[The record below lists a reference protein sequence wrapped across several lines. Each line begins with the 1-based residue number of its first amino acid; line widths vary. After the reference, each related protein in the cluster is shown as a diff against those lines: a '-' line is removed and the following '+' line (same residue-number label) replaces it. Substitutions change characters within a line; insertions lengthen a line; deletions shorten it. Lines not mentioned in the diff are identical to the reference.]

1 MEAGS
6 IFVVTSFYRVR
17 LFLLHCWIGV
27 IVVRS
32 WFLQAS
38 ERIPEAAWVKNA
50 CSNCC
55 KHIGNYVFLVEPT
68 RFTNDTW
75 LMLAYVCLFH
85 VRFWGETDHG
95 SLLEHGALRI
105 QRLAKACSSLEPRP
119 CDFTTWIWRLKPW
132 SLQEPHRMSCQYLWH
147 TSNPKTTW
155 DLGLEDIPVRLKLT
169 LITSNYKRLWTETR
183 GYVPSRVVTYS
194 D

>member
-17 LFLLHCWIGV
+17 LFLLHGWIGV

-68 RFTNDTW
+68 RSPMTHDWCLHMFACFMSVFEERRIMGHFWNTVLSGSKDWQRHAPVWNRGLW
-75 LMLAYVCLFH
+75 LHDLNL
-85 VRFWGETDHG
+85 ETEAVKPTG
-95 SLLEHGALRI
+95 TSQNVLSVSL
-105 QRLAKACSSLEPRP
+105 
-119 CDFTTWIWRLKPW
+119 T
-132 SLQEPHRMSCQYLWH
+132 YL
-147 TSNPKTTW
+147 
-155 DLGLEDIPVRLKLT
+155 
-169 LITSNYKRLWTETR
+169 
-183 GYVPSRVVTYS
+183 
-194 D
+194 